1 MRGVEIQLGILL
13 VIYNRACED
22 SPSCESLRE
31 THQAQVVI
39 VDNSTV
45 PNDNAAYAAKNGFG
59 YVAMGGNF
67 GLAKAYNRG
76 VRFLKEHTSA
86 THVLLLDDDTTLPEE
101 FFSLTRQAVENEP
114 TATVF
119 LPRVQDEKGLLSPCR
134 IDGLRVTRIAD
145 PCELT
150 ARTVTGINSGMVI
163 DLKVFD
169 DYTYDEGYFLDYID
183 HAFLRDM
190 KQSGAHICITK
201 AALTQRFA
209 ANARGARQAQKIRFR
224 IFKTDFRRFCGTSF
238 QGRLT
243 AWAVI
248 MRRRIKL
255 WLSR

>member
-22 SPSCESLRE
+22 SPSCESLRA

-39 VDNSTV
+39 VDNSTEE
-45 PNDNAAYAAKNGFG
+45 NTNAAYAAKNGFG
-59 YVAMGGNF
+59 YIAMGGNV

-76 VRFLKEHTSA
+76 VRYLKEHTSA
-86 THVLLLDDDTTLPEE
+86 THVLLLDDDTTPPEE
-101 FFSLTRQAVENEP
+101 FFSLMRQAVENEP

-119 LPRVQDEKGLLSPCR
+119 LPRVRDEKGWLSPCR
-134 IDGLRVTRIAD
+134 IEGLRVTRIHD
-145 PCELT
+145 PAELT
-150 ARTVTGINSGMVI
+150 AQTVTGINSGLVI
-163 DLKVFD
+163 DLKVFE
-169 DYTYDEGYFLDYID
+169 DYAYDEGYFLDYVD

-190 KQSGAHICITK
+190 KKRGAHICVTK
-201 AALTQRFA
+201 AVLNQRFA
-209 ANARGARQAQKIRFR
+209 ANARGARKAKKIRFR
-224 IFKTDFRRFCGTSF
+224 IFKKDFRRFCGTSF
-238 QGRLT
+238 QGRMT